1 MIDPFGE
8 QFLGEGLHQ
17 IKEMAREEEKE
28 VLVLALGVQRF
39 KAIVAAHVLGC
50 IRSTERLVHTLFI
63 TAGTGKHPFHRW
75 NHDTTRSSW
84 CLV

>member
-17 IKEMAREEEKE
+17 VKEMACEEEKE

-50 IRSTERLVHTLFI
+50 IRSAERLVHTLFI
-63 TAGTGKHPFHRW
+63 TAGTNKHPLHRW
-75 NHDTTRSSW
+75 NHDTTRSI
-84 CLV
+84 